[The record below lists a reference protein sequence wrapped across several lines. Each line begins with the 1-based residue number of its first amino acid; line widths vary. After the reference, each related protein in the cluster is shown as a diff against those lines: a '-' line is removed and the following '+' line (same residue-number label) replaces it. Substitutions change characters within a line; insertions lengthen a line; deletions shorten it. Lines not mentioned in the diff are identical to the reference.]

1 MRMMPVSIHA
11 PARGATI
18 TIDAYGTSATRFNS
32 RSREGSDQKSAEE
45 IGNEQVSIHAPARG
59 ATVLSL
65 RPST

>member
-45 IGNEQVSIHAPARG
+45 IGNEQVSIHDPETG
-59 ATVLSL
+59 ATEKSN
-65 RPST
+65 RTST